1 MVQLVDEVVHLC
13 FQISDLAIGLTQVH
27 LLALQVHGLGV
38 DQAVQLL
45 HLVEHLGDFE
55 LKAPDVA
62 GQVLTLSLLEVA
74 CRVELVDLL
83 EVLAISLTQ
92 SSKLIVALTLLRSQ
106 ACVGV
111 LLELKIVLYTLDVD
125 VALRDEC
132 SLTVELSVK
141 VSILTL
147 TLIVD
152 ASLLVNLGS

>member
-1 MVQLVDEVVHLC
+1 M
-13 FQISDLAIGLTQVH
+13 
-27 LLALQVHGLGV
+27 
-38 DQAVQLL
+38 
-45 HLVEHLGDFE
+45 
-55 LKAPDVA
+55 A

-92 SSKLIVALTLLRSQ
+92 SSKLIVALTLLRSE